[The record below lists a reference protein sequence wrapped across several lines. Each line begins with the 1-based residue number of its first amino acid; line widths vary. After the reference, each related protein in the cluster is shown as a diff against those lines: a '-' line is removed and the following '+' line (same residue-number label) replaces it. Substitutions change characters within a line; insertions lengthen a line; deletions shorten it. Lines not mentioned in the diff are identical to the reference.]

1 MDTRPASYVVA
12 VRDEAVLLAHW
23 NEGGRTGWTLPGGG
37 MEDYESTEETA
48 IREFRE
54 ETGYDVALDGLL
66 GVDTH
71 YIAAADRVL
80 AGAGPLRGL
89 RVIYS
94 GHIVGGELAHEVDG
108 STDESR
114 WVPLEEVAGL
124 DTVGLVDVAMTML
137 RARRPV

>member
-12 VRDEAVLLAHW
+12 VRDGAVLLAHW

-37 MEDYESTEETA
+37 MEDDESTEETA

-71 YIAAADRVL
+71 YVAAADRLSV
-80 AGAGPLRGL
+80 GAGPLRSV
-89 RVIYS
+89 RIIYA
-94 GHIVGGELAHEVDG
+94 GHIVGGELTHEIDG
-108 STDESR
+108 STDECR

-124 DTVGLVDVAMTML
+124 DTVSLVGAAMAMVK
-137 RARRPV
+137 AR